1 MKKFVLSIC
10 VFFAVS
16 CAELQQ
22 IADEAMQNQSISNAD
37 ISAGLKQALSQGIQD
52 RVSNLASENGFFN
65 NDLVRIMLPDEL
77 KTLDNTLRN
86 VGLGNL
92 ADQGLKMLNRA
103 AEDAVAEAT
112 PVFMN
117 AIRELTI
124 TDARNILMGDQVA
137 ATNYLKSQTQEELY
151 QRFQPI
157 IENSFAKV
165 GAADVWSNVIQ
176 RYNQIP
182 LTQNVNPDLTDYVTQ
197 EALKGVFVM
206 LEIEERQI
214 RDRVGMRKTD
224 LMRKVFALQ
233 DRT

>member
-1 MKKFVLSIC
+1 MKKLVLSIC

>member
-1 MKKFVLSIC
+1 MKKLVLSIC

-92 ADQGLKMLNRA
+92 SDQGLKMLNRA